1 MSAAETERFIASMV
15 PVVAQ
20 HLAESGRFR
29 ISAWT
34 EELQAAFREVTSRT
48 SAALGRPLMG
58 YTNGREF
65 WIVPPEAAEE
75 VGGNTTAPLAQ

>member
-1 MSAAETERFIASMV
+1 MTAAEAERFIVTMV

-34 EELQAAFREVTSRT
+34 EELQAVFREITGRT

-65 WIVPPEAAEE
+65 WIVPSDAADE
-75 VGGNTTAPLAQ
+75 VDVNAAAPLTP